1 MDLKSFTL
9 SAQAI
14 IHPFV
19 RVGKFD
25 TRSRSY
31 TYTTFFP
38 SSRDPNLLLSPPSR
52 ISNSRRLEGRKP
64 GVRFPRPQRHSANAY
79 SPPPQTSRPP
89 DNPQLAFQTLP
100 PSYLKKHIRLW
111 ELSSRYEREKRR
123 GVSAREREMR
133 VEKSSVEH
141 WRQRGRGWR

>member
-89 DNPQLAFQTLP
+89 DNPQLAFQTPPSLP
-100 PSYLKKHIRLW
+100 PILKSTSDSENSENFLPGMNEKNG
-111 ELSSRYEREKRR
+111 EESRREK
-123 GVSAREREMR
+123 ER
-133 VEKSSVEH
+133 
-141 WRQRGRGWR
+141 

>member
-38 SSRDPNLLLSPPSR
+38 SSRDPNLLLSPPS
-52 ISNSRRLEGRKP
+52 
-64 GVRFPRPQRHSANAY
+64 
-79 SPPPQTSRPP
+79 
-89 DNPQLAFQTLP
+89 
-100 PSYLKKHIRLW
+100 SYL
-111 ELSSRYEREKRR
+111 EFPSSGREETRR
-123 GVSAREREMR
+123 EVSTPAETL
-133 VEKSSVEH
+133 
-141 WRQRGRGWR
+141 G